1 MYYDREIHIRVERER
16 KRIIEFLKEKGITRN
31 RDDEKIDDLT
41 LLSLT
46 LMEHELLADIN
57 TKKVSI

>member
-1 MYYDREIHIRVERER
+1 MYYDREIHIRVDRER
-16 KRIIEFLKEKGITRN
+16 KWIIEFLKEKGITRN
-31 RDDEKIDDLT
+31 KDDEKIDDLT

-46 LMEHELLADIN
+46 LMENELLADIN

>member
-31 RDDEKIDDLT
+31 KDDEKIDDLT

-46 LMEHELLADIN
+46 LMENELLADIN

>member
-1 MYYDREIHIRVERER
+1 MYNDCEIHIRVERER

-31 RDDEKIDDLT
+31 KDDEKIDNLT

-46 LMEHELLADIN
+46 LMENE
-57 TKKVSI
+57 

>member
-31 RDDEKIDDLT
+31 KDDERIDDLT

-46 LMEHELLADIN
+46 LMENELLADIN